1 MLQNGL
7 QADVF
12 LKFFSLE
19 LRSQDTTGRRYF
31 RAEHLRVK
39 SLVLN
44 LEYLR
49 CERILINSVLHVFE
63 ISVCLS
69 LCALG
74 FILWIM
80 ASCFTLALFKR
91 PAVSYEWVRLIQ
103 PSWTRSLWEWFH
115 TSSISVQSCGEDQT
129 FSLQHRLTN
138 DLFTGC
144 MSAWPWI
151 GRSCCHHIVEWFLIK
166 WSCGVIYPDLTG
178 ASGILVFK
186 AFYGGFHSCYSI

>member
-49 CERILINSVLHVFE
+49 CERIVINSVLHVFE
-63 ISVCLS
+63 ITVCLS
-69 LCALG
+69 LCDLG
-74 FILWIM
+74 FIL
-80 ASCFTLALFKR
+80 
-91 PAVSYEWVRLIQ
+91 
-103 PSWTRSLWEWFH
+103 
-115 TSSISVQSCGEDQT
+115 
-129 FSLQHRLTN
+129 
-138 DLFTGC
+138 
-144 MSAWPWI
+144 
-151 GRSCCHHIVEWFLIK
+151 
-166 WSCGVIYPDLTG
+166 
-178 ASGILVFK
+178 
-186 AFYGGFHSCYSI
+186 